1 VRKST
6 FTKASTT
13 GVRVGGAAG
22 TTAAVGLVQSQVT
35 ESGIGVEMLTG
46 GTAHV
51 SGTAIVRNTTGV
63 TTVSGTAVSLGDNQ
77 LTRNGTTGTFSATVP
92 RQ

>member
-1 VRKST
+1 
-6 FTKASTT
+6 
-13 GVRVGGAAG
+13 
-22 TTAAVGLVQSQVT
+22 
-35 ESGIGVEMLTG
+35 MLTG

-77 LTRNGTTGTFSATVP
+77 LTRNGTNGTFSATVP
-92 RQ
+92 KQ